1 MWKSTSRA
9 FRIWQRGVGSL
20 KCWVTA
26 CRSWP
31 LFEKEEKNWGAVFR
45 KITRLPKK
53 ISCQILL
60 REVFKCNLK
69 ISNQYDGMG
78 SSSSIY
84 TSQNTR
90 PNKSLLPESSANNL
104 SDTSSLLPPSLPEF
118 QSSVLNGDSH
128 CPLSSHLPLMGP
140 SSELKQRSTTPARI
154 EWLVEWAAFRKGLS
168 LSTVHQQQSN
178 ILSQVEAS
186 KRKCWP

>member
-1 MWKSTSRA
+1 
-9 FRIWQRGVGSL
+9 
-20 KCWVTA
+20 
-26 CRSWP
+26 
-31 LFEKEEKNWGAVFR
+31 
-45 KITRLPKK
+45 
-53 ISCQILL
+53 
-60 REVFKCNLK
+60 
-69 ISNQYDGMG
+69 MG
-78 SSSSIY
+78 SSSIY

-178 ILSQVEAS
+178 ILSQVKGNADHSMCMVAEYRVVLRREAQKHKGGGGADGHPVS
-186 KRKCWP
+186 WTHTHTAQSSRTHRVNLIPPGKPKH

>member
-1 MWKSTSRA
+1 
-9 FRIWQRGVGSL
+9 
-20 KCWVTA
+20 
-26 CRSWP
+26 
-31 LFEKEEKNWGAVFR
+31 
-45 KITRLPKK
+45 
-53 ISCQILL
+53 
-60 REVFKCNLK
+60 
-69 ISNQYDGMG
+69 MG
-78 SSSSIY
+78 SSSIY

-178 ILSQVEAS
+178 ILSQVKGNADHSMCIVHGSRVSGGIEERGTKAQRS
-186 KRKCWP
+186 WWGRRPPSQLDSHSHCSELTHTQS